1 MDNSWGSDTPRNSTK
16 QMYKHILLV
25 SSFIALS
32 ISAMAQSFSFSKNE
46 NGFSYNSKGECLLLT
61 NTNDAAIV
69 FSSKTP
75 SIFNCKCYEISF
87 SETEDDI
94 KIDST
99 AISSSKIS
107 VSSDSLSVTIKK
119 IKANTG
125 YLVVYGDTSCDID
138 QPCHA
143 FTWVTKYLP
152 IESVSWD
159 KDTVICSDLQLN
171 ISPVMTYRNEYGKEQ
186 KVRRSLR
193 LKYNNFL
200 SDDNGGTLIDE
211 VTEEYSGTSSI
222 FLNGVPYIDTPF
234 EVEDITDNSISQK
247 LTTDTFYTQA
257 VVAYPN
263 IRTVAK
269 QQHEG
274 DEGTDTLLIFSNELK
289 DAISSSKNFRSS
301 GPLTFNF
308 TSNANDMSNHY
319 EWAIASGTSA
329 NQGDFKNAFVLF
341 EKDVNAYVVSDPD
354 LYCIQLTVSNI
365 RNDSVCKHSS
375 YGCFRIAK
383 SMLNVPNAFTPN
395 GDGINDEFRVAYRSI
410 ESFYIC
416 IYDQWGRRVYESE
429 DITQG
434 WNGFVGDKLGTVGT
448 YFYVIK
454 AKGTDDEEYKKKGT
468 INLIRNK

>member
-1 MDNSWGSDTPRNSTK
+1 MF
-16 QMYKHILLV
+16 KHLLLF

-32 ISAMAQSFSFSKNE
+32 ISTMAQSFSFSKNE
-46 NGFSYNSKGECLLLT
+46 NGFAYNSKGECLLLT
-61 NTNDAAIV
+61 DSKDAAIV

-99 AISSSKIS
+99 AISNSNIS
-107 VSSDSLSVTIKK
+107 ESSDSLTVTIKK

-125 YLVVYGDTSCDID
+125 YLIVYGDTSCDID

-143 FTWVTKYLP
+143 FTWVTEYLP

-171 ISPVMTYRNEYGKEQ
+171 ITPVMTYRNEYGKEQ
-186 KVRRSLR
+186 KVRRNIQV
-193 LKYNNFL
+193 KYNTFL
-200 SDDNGGTLIDE
+200 SDDNGGTMVDE
-211 VTEEYSGTSSI
+211 VTNEFTGSSSI
-222 FLNGVPYIDTPF
+222 YLNSIPYVNTPF
-234 EVEDITDNSISQK
+234 EVEDITSNTLSQK
-247 LTTDTFYTQA
+247 ITTDTFYTQA

-263 IRTVAK
+263 IRTVAEK
-269 QQHEG
+269 EHEG
-274 DEGTDTLLIFSNELK
+274 DEGTDTLLIFTQELK
-289 DAISSSKNFRSS
+289 DAISQSKNFRSS

-308 TSNANDMSNHY
+308 TSNSNDMSNHY
-319 EWAIASGTSA
+319 EWAIVSGTEA
-329 NQGDFKNAFVLF
+329 NQGNFKNAFVLF

-365 RNDSVCKHSS
+365 RNDSVCEHNS

-383 SMLNVPNAFTPN
+383 SMLYIPNTFTPN
-395 GDGINDEFRVAYRSI
+395 GDGTNDEFRVAYRSI

-434 WNGFVGDKLGTVGT
+434 WDGTVGGKLGTVGT

-468 INLIRNK
+468 INLIRSK

>member
-1 MDNSWGSDTPRNSTK
+1 
-16 QMYKHILLV
+16 MYKHILLF

-46 NGFSYNSKGECLLLT
+46 NGFAYNSKGECLLLT
-61 NTNDAAIV
+61 DSKDASIV
-69 FSSKTP
+69 LSSKTP

-87 SETEDDI
+87 LETEDDI

-99 AISSSKIS
+99 AISKSKIS

-125 YLVVYGDTSCDID
+125 YLVVYGDSSCDVD

-143 FTWVTKYLP
+143 FTWVTEYLP

-171 ISPVMTYRNEYGKEQ
+171 ISPVMTYRSEYGKEQ

-222 FLNGVPYIDTPF
+222 FLNTIPYIDTPF
-234 EVEDITDNSISQK
+234 EVEDITSDNLSQK
-247 LTTDTFYTQA
+247 ITTDTFYTQA

-263 IRTVAK
+263 IRTAAEK
-269 QQHEG
+269 EHEG
-274 DEGTDTLLIFSNELK
+274 DEGTDTLLIFSQDLK
-289 DAISSSKNFRSS
+289 EAISRSKSFRSS

-308 TSNANDMSNHY
+308 TCNANDMSNHY
-319 EWAIASGTSA
+319 EWAIANGTDA
-329 NQGDFKNAFVLF
+329 NQGNFRNAFVLF
-341 EKDVNAYVVSDPD
+341 EKNVNAYVVSDPD
-354 LYCIQLTVSNI
+354 LY
-365 RNDSVCKHSS
+365 
-375 YGCFRIAK
+375 
-383 SMLNVPNAFTPN
+383 
-395 GDGINDEFRVAYRSI
+395 
-410 ESFYIC
+410 
-416 IYDQWGRRVYESE
+416 
-429 DITQG
+429 
-434 WNGFVGDKLGTVGT
+434 
-448 YFYVIK
+448 
-454 AKGTDDEEYKKKGT
+454 
-468 INLIRNK
+468 